1 MRLAPVV
8 DGLGLLDAAAR
19 GSFPASLYLEG
30 PDEALKAAFLS
41 EFRRAWAQAV
51 PDAPLARILRP
62 GENDVDEILSA
73 YQGISMFASRE
84 LTFVM
89 GVEQLTRSERNI
101 AALAEGISRPAGE
114 SCIVLIESM
123 GDTYRKTL
131 DPLRGAVA
139 TRWDALPLER
149 RALLQWG
156 ARRLASMGFT
166 AEPGALEALC
176 DACEAETL
184 AFFNELSKLP
194 ALSADGKLV
203 RKAEVETLTRP
214 IVGSGVA
221 EYLAAV
227 ALGKPGLAAQRLG
240 RLLAAGES
248 EGGLMFLLGNMVAGA
263 LGTWSVHRELS
274 AQLGRR
280 RDARSLGRALD
291 AVYRAEAAWKGGRAD
306 PLTALEQA
314 TREVAGR

>member
-1 MRLAPVV
+1 MRLSASV
-8 DGLGLLDAAAR
+8 DGLGVLDAAAQGR
-19 GSFPASLYLEG
+19 FPASLYIEG
-30 PDEALKAAFLS
+30 PNEALKAAFLA
-41 EFRRAWAQAV
+41 EFRRIWAQAV

-89 GVEQLTRSERNI
+89 GVEQMTRSERNV

-114 SCIVLIESM
+114 SCIILIESM

-139 TRWDALPLER
+139 ARWEALPLDR
-149 RALLQWG
+149 HGLLQWG
-156 ARRLASMGFT
+156 ARRLASMGFE
-166 AEPGALEALC
+166 AEPGALETLC
-176 DACEAETL
+176 DACEAEAL
-184 AFFNELSKLP
+184 AFFNEVSKLP
-194 ALSADGKLV
+194 ALSVDGKHV
-203 RKAEVETLTRP
+203 RKAEVEALTRP
-214 IVGSGVA
+214 IVGSGVV

-227 ALGKPGLAAQRLG
+227 ALGRPGLAAQRLG

-263 LGTWSVHRELS
+263 MGTWSVHRDLS

-291 AVYRAEAAWKGGRAD
+291 AVYRAEAAWKGGRVD
-306 PLTALEQA
+306 SITALEQA
-314 TREVAGR
+314 TREVSGS

>member
-1 MRLAPVV
+1 MRLAASV
-8 DGLGLLDAAAR
+8 DGLAVLDAASK
-19 GSFPASLYLEG
+19 GKFPASLYLEG
-30 PDEALKAAFLS
+30 PDEAVKTAFLA
-41 EFRRAWAQAV
+41 EFRRAWAAAV
-51 PDAPLARILRP
+51 PDAPIARVLRP

-89 GVEQLTRSERNI
+89 GVEQMTRSEKNI
-101 AALAEGISRPAGE
+101 AALAEGITRPAGE

-139 TRWDALPLER
+139 ARWDAQPLDR
-149 RALLQWG
+149 RTLLLWG
-156 ARRLASMGFT
+156 TRRLAAMGFS
-166 AEPGALEALC
+166 AEPGALESLC

-194 ALSADGKLV
+194 ALSADGVHVLKS
-203 RKAEVETLTRP
+203 EVETLTRP
-214 IVGSGVA
+214 IVGSGVV

-227 ALGKPGLAAQRLG
+227 AQGKPGLAAQRLG
-240 RLLAAGES
+240 RLLAAGET

-263 LGTWSVHRELS
+263 LGTWSVHRDL
-274 AQLGRR
+274 AAVLGRR

-306 PLTALEQA
+306 SITALEQA
-314 TREVAGR
+314 TREVAGA

>member
-1 MRLAPVV
+1 MRLAASV
-8 DGLGLLDAAAR
+8 DGLGVLDAAAK
-19 GSFPASLYLEG
+19 GLFPASLYIEG
-30 PDEALKAAFLS
+30 PNEALKAGFLA
-41 EFRRAWAQAV
+41 EFRGAWAQAV
-51 PDAPLARILRP
+51 PEAPLARILRP

-89 GVEQLTRSERNI
+89 GVEQMTRSERNI
-101 AALAEGISRPAGE
+101 TALAEGISRPAGE

-131 DPLRGAVA
+131 DPLRGAA
-139 TRWDALPLER
+139 AARWDALPLDR
-149 RALLQWG
+149 RNLLTWG
-156 ARRLASMGFT
+156 VRRLASMGFE

-194 ALSADGKLV
+194 ALSADGRHV

-227 ALGKPGLAAQRLG
+227 ALGKPGLAGQRLG

-248 EGGLMFLLGNMVAGA
+248 EGGLMFLLGNMVGGA
-263 LGTWSVHRELS
+263 FGTWSVHREIS

-280 RDARSLGRALD
+280 SNARSLARALD
-291 AVYRAEAAWKGGRAD
+291 AVYRAEAAWKSGRVD
-306 PLTALEQA
+306 SLTALEQA
-314 TREVAGR
+314 TREVAGS